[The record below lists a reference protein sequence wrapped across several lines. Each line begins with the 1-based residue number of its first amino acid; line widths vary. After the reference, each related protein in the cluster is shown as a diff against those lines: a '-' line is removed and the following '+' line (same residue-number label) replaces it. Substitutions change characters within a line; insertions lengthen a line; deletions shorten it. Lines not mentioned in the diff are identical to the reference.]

1 VVRNLAPHSLRELLS
16 PDDLVNI
23 SSKRILLIIPEVAT
37 THHLRDLLLEQS
49 WEVDQRSVME
59 AFPLAD
65 CGSYEVVAIEPG
77 LDGEAEILSI
87 LEHCPEYNSALVLP
101 ILREPTPQGVI
112 NLIRMGVVDVLIT
125 PFSDHEFIETVNRV
139 AGHKNLYLENLA
151 YSDELE
157 KANRDLRES
166 LDILR
171 MDQLAGR
178 QVQKSL
184 LPSSPLQHG
193 DYLVSHRIIPSL
205 YLSGDFVGY
214 NVVLDRFLIFYLA
227 DVSGHGASSAFVT
240 ILLRFILKRILR
252 RHTYN
257 NDLKALSRA
266 PEGFMEHVNRQ
277 MMATGLDKHL
287 TMFAGSI
294 DLETNMLRYS
304 VAAQMPM
311 PVFLVGHDARF
322 LPGRGKPIGL
332 FEEAKWEVEEIALP
346 ETFSLHMVSDGLLE
360 TLPGKTFDDK
370 EAFLQRMSAEFGD
383 DHELLCEKLGINNI
397 REASDDVSILSVTR
411 GKQ

>member
-1 VVRNLAPHSLRELLS
+1 MN
-16 PDDLVNI
+16 N
-23 SSKRILLIIPEVAT
+23 SSKRILLIIPEVANAD
-37 THHLRDLLLEQS
+37 HLRDLLREQG
-49 WEVDQRSVME
+49 WEVDQRSIME
-59 AFPLAD
+59 AFPLPECD
-65 CGSYEVVAIEPG
+65 TYEVVAIEPS
-77 LDGEAEILSI
+77 LNSEAEILTI
-87 LEHCPEYNSALVLP
+87 LEHCPEYNSATVLP
-101 ILREPTPQGVI
+101 ILRNATPQGVI
-112 NLIRMGVVDVLIT
+112 NLIRIGVVDVLLA

-139 AGHKNLYLENLA
+139 AGHKNLYLENLT

-166 LDILR
+166 LNILR
-171 MDQLAGR
+171 MDQIAGR

-184 LPSSPLQHG
+184 LPSSPLSHG

-257 NDLKALSRA
+257 NDLKSLSRA

-277 MMATGLDKHL
+277 MMATGLEKHL
-287 TMFAGSI
+287 TMFAGAI

-311 PVFLVGHDARF
+311 PIFLAGHDARF
-322 LPGRGKPIGL
+322 LPGRGKPIGM
-332 FEEAKWEVEEIALP
+332 FEDAKWEIEEIALP
-346 ETFSLHMVSDGLLE
+346 ETFSIHMVSDGLLE
-360 TLPGKTFDDK
+360 TLPGKSLEAK
-370 EAFLQRMSAEFGD
+370 EAFLLQTTAEFGD
-383 DHELLCEKLGINNI
+383 DHEQLCEKLGLNDVGDI
-397 REASDDVSILSVTR
+397 SDDVSILSVTR
-411 GKQ
+411 RSKP